1 MTISEIAID
10 VLRRLESVG
19 VRYAVG
25 GSLSSSVW
33 GQMRQTNDID
43 IAVRVE
49 AQNVEPLLKAF
60 QDPYYVSR
68 TELEEALVS
77 RDEYRMVQLLHMEEA
92 FKIDLFLLR
101 DGPYESSELDRAR
114 LVELAPGV
122 MGRFAAPENIVLA
135 KLRWFIEGNRVSD
148 RQWHDIVQVLEV
160 QRGALDDEYLDR
172 WAAFLGVDELLE
184 SAREQAR
191 P

>member
-1 MTISEIAID
+1 M
-10 VLRRLESVG
+10 
-19 VRYAVG
+19 
-25 GSLSSSVW
+25 
-33 GQMRQTNDID
+33 
-43 IAVRVE
+43 
-49 AQNVEPLLKAF
+49 
-60 QDPYYVSR
+60 
-68 TELEEALVS
+68 EEALVS
-77 RDEYRMVQLLHMEEA
+77 RDAYRIAQILHMGEA

-114 LVELAPGV
+114 LVELAPGI

-160 QRGALDDEYLDR
+160 QLGALDDEYLDR
-172 WAAFLGVDELLE
+172 WAAFLGVDELLG